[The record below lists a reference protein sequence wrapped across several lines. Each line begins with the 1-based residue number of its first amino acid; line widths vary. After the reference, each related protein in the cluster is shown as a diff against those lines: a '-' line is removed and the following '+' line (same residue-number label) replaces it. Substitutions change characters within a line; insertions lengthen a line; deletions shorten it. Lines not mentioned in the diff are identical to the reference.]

1 MEITGRWILK
11 QISTELGGR
20 TCGDLGH
27 GSQFDAGLN
36 LANLS
41 IEEVFMFVNIVKG
54 DNPANSGSMS
64 PSVPALR

>member
-11 QISTELGGR
+11 RISTELGGR

-27 GSQFDAGLN
+27 ASQFDAGLN

-41 IEEVFMFVNIVKG
+41 IEEVFAFVNTPIKPIRRNFETSARRV
-54 DNPANSGSMS
+54 
-64 PSVPALR
+64 